1 MKELMQQIYDILSQ
15 YDYSEDVNIVTGSFA
30 EAKETLSERPLKS
43 CWGEPPSEED
53 KQDQETFLSLLEQLY
68 KIADY
73 EGQYTEEC
81 SNSDSYTYYTF
92 KSKESEERYAFL
104 TTYNS
109 WGDANTSNGVYKV
122 KATPTIQYSI
132 IEE

>member
-1 MKELMQQIYDILSQ
+1 MKELMQGIYDIVSQ
-15 YDYSEDVNIVTGSFA
+15 YDYSEDVNLVTGSLA
-30 EAKETLSERPLKS
+30 KAKETLSERPLK
-43 CWGEPPSEED
+43 CYWGEPQSEED
-53 KQDQETFLSLLEQLY
+53 TQNQENLLKLLEQLY
-68 KIADY
+68 EIADY
-73 EGQYTEEC
+73 EGQYTEDC

-92 KSKESEERYAFL
+92 KSKESEELYAFL

-109 WGDANTSNGVYKV
+109 WGDASFDPGVYKV